1 MSIITLYKISTS
13 DKSSYNWNDI
23 YFQNGNKLNFHV
35 RYAKKI
41 NFGTS
46 HNIKFQKNYFIDIK
60 SSERVI
66 HNQWFC
72 YQGFY
77 KNE

>member
-1 MSIITLYKISTS
+1 MKSSRMEMSTMSIITLYKISTS

-41 NFGTS
+41 NR
-46 HNIKFQKNYFIDIK
+46 YFP
-60 SSERVI
+60 
-66 HNQWFC
+66 
-72 YQGFY
+72 
-77 KNE
+77 